1 MRQKYNSSSRN
12 AGGFKNQHT
21 NFKQG
26 EKHKNKTKSHR
37 LKILNLINKKIE
49 KTMEK

>member
-1 MRQKYNSSSRN
+1 MQGDSKDSI
-12 AGGFKNQHT
+12 QI
-21 NFKQG
+21 FKQG

-37 LKILNLINKKIE
+37 LKTLNLINKKIE